1 MTLVKYPIIIFSY
14 NRPIH
19 LQKSL
24 DVLYKNKS
32 IIHHKIF
39 FINDGPKNST
49 DKYKIKKIKKIINQY
64 KSSINFSEI
73 KFNKKNKGLF
83 KNIVLNVTR
92 ILKKYKAAIILED
105 DILAWNNSI
114 EFINFFLN
122 KEINS
127 KNIGSVSGYSYINN
141 IKLNKSFKLF
151 LSRRHSSW
159 AWGTWSR
166 VWLKFKSEYIDSKK
180 KNNFDIKNEDLNS
193 LGNDMERMLW
203 AQKNGYINSWA
214 VLFNYFCYKEKYR
227 CLQPRYSLVE
237 NIGFD
242 ISGTH
247 SSFRNIFKK
256 NKIKKKEFNFFNYK
270 YTFNKD
276 IDNSIKKTHKE
287 SLKLKFLSKL
297 NIQYLKFLKK

>member
-64 KSSINFSEI
+64 KSSINFSEV

-214 VLFNYFCYKEKYR
+214 VLFNYFCYKEK
-227 CLQPRYSLVE
+227 
-237 NIGFD
+237 
-242 ISGTH
+242 
-247 SSFRNIFKK
+247 
-256 NKIKKKEFNFFNYK
+256 
-270 YTFNKD
+270 
-276 IDNSIKKTHKE
+276 
-287 SLKLKFLSKL
+287 
-297 NIQYLKFLKK
+297 

>member
-49 DKYKIKKIKKIINQY
+49 DRYKIKKIKKIIDQY
-64 KSSINFSEI
+64 KSSINFSEV

-151 LSRRHSSW
+151 LSKRHSSW

-166 VWLKFKSEYIDSKK
+166 VWLKFKSEYIDGKK
-180 KNNFDIKNEDLNS
+180 KNNFDVKNEDLNS

-247 SSFRNIFKK
+247 SSLRNIFKK
-256 NKIKKKEFNFFNYK
+256 NKIKKKEFNSFNYK

-276 IDNSIKKTHKE
+276 IDNLIKKTHKE
-287 SLKLKFLSKL
+287 SLKLKFFSKL